1 MKPWKEVIDGIR
13 NAVLGKEVREDIAQM
28 GEYVEQFANTAGEN
42 IQKAI
47 DPTLSLAGK
56 AADAKATGDAVGEL
70 KEDLDDFH
78 ANVYE
83 NISKNILKMKDVAET
98 SFNGMTYSVTDNIFT
113 LKGTSNKA
121 GTLYLDLEES
131 VVSGNYY
138 YNNFVS
144 FTTLPSGV
152 ACGLILNTDYSATVG
167 LSLGTVDN
175 RSITVPSEM
184 NRIYIYI
191 PANCISDATYKMC
204 ITTDTTS
211 KFVPKNIYAFSGV
224 ISELIEENNESLRNE
239 FGLIEEKEK
248 TVVNCWGDSL
258 TMGAGAT
265 IGSTDYPAILKT
277 LLSSDWKV
285 NNYGVGGQ
293 SAEQIALRMSAI
305 PAYVKPFTVPV
316 ITKAT
321 DIPIELFS
329 TGGYETNFGNST
341 FAVGTG
347 TNNLTLG
354 DFKGPL
360 IVNSNGELCFRVF
373 WNSNSKT
380 YDRPLRIYPDSY
392 NKRDEIAIIWVGT
405 NNIANTAEHIINV
418 QKLMVNSLT
427 TDKYIVVGLTA
438 KNYFSDIANYNK
450 LMYREFGEHFIDI
463 RSYILNYGLSDVGI
477 TPTESDTTAIANGEM
492 PPSLIYQDDGYG
504 VHFLPVGYQIIAS
517 QIYKKGKE
525 LGYWN

>member
-1 MKPWKEVIDGIR
+1 
-13 NAVLGKEVREDIAQM
+13 
-28 GEYVEQFANTAGEN
+28 
-42 IQKAI
+42 
-47 DPTLSLAGK
+47 
-56 AADAKATGDAVGEL
+56 
-70 KEDLDDFH
+70 
-78 ANVYE
+78 
-83 NISKNILKMKDVAET
+83 
-98 SFNGMTYSVTDNIFT
+98 
-113 LKGTSNKA
+113 
-121 GTLYLDLEES
+121 
-131 VVSGNYY
+131 
-138 YNNFVS
+138 
-144 FTTLPSGV
+144 
-152 ACGLILNTDYSATVG
+152 
-167 LSLGTVDN
+167 
-175 RSITVPSEM
+175 M

-224 ISELIEENNESLRNE
+224 TSELIEENNESLRNE

-265 IGSTDYPAILKT
+265 IGSTDYPSILKT
-277 LLSSDWKV
+277 MLSSDWKV

-316 ITKAT
+316 ITEAT

-341 FAVGTG
+341 FAVGAG

-373 WNSNSKT
+373 WNSKSKT
-380 YDRPLRIYPDSY
+380 YDRPLRIYPYSY

-405 NNIANTAEHIINV
+405 NNIMDTPEHIIDV
-418 QKLMVNSLT
+418 QKSMVNSLT